1 MSEEHSPEYY
11 KEKFIP
17 LIYFVGA
24 ILIAGTIITFAADLM
39 GVADRF
45 GFTKAIIIALSIA
58 TVKASAVIYIFMH
71 LKWDINLKTISLT
84 LLCTVIFLI
93 GMMWLTVGSEIDSN
107 KPGGTDTTWSHEDPA
122 PKPKPLNND

>member
-45 GFTKAIIIALSIA
+45 GFTNAIIIALSIA

-107 KPGGTDTTWSHEDPA
+107 KPGGTDTTWSHE
-122 PKPKPLNND
+122 

>member
-45 GFTKAIIIALSIA
+45 GFTNAIIIALSIA

-71 LKWDINLKTISLT
+71 LKWD
-84 LLCTVIFLI
+84 
-93 GMMWLTVGSEIDSN
+93 
-107 KPGGTDTTWSHEDPA
+107 
-122 PKPKPLNND
+122 KPLNAILFFIALIFVGIFLAYTVTDTFEYEMNVDALLESQR